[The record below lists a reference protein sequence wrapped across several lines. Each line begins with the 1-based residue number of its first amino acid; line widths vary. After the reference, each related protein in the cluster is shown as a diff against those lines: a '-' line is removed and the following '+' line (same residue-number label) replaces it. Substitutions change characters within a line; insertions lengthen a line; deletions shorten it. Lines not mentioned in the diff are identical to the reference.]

1 MLKLV
6 CYPQRKISN

>member
-6 CYPQRKISN
+6 CANLT